1 MKNLKRELVKTGNYF
16 FQPVLPLWE
25 RDLDAFSGKPFSSII
40 PIGIGFFGF
49 CFEPKN
55 DGSHKKS
62 KQNTKKNSYCDENV
76 IPFPDASIPIRTLM
90 SFPGT
95 YF

>member
-16 FQPVLPLWE
+16 FQPVLHLRE

-49 CFEPKN
+49 CFEPTN
-55 DGSHKKS
+55 DGTRKKS
-62 KQNTKKNSYCDENV
+62 KQNTKKTV
-76 IPFPDASIPIRTLM
+76 TAM
-90 SFPGT
+90 KM
-95 YF
+95 

>member
-1 MKNLKRELVKTGNYF
+1 MNLKRELVKTGNYF
-16 FQPVLPLWE
+16 FQPVLHLRE

-55 DGSHKKS
+55 DGSRKKS
-62 KQNTKKNSYCDENV
+62 KQNTKKKQLL
-76 IPFPDASIPIRTLM
+76 R
-90 SFPGT
+90 
-95 YF
+95 